1 MGILAEIQNWKR
13 IDEQDNEVK
22 RRLSEGT
29 ICEIRL
35 EIEDGNSF
43 DLNSTVGT
51 VQSEGVFAFIEKL
64 NFQIKTIDTDLYWW

>member
-51 VQSEGVFAFIEKL
+51 VQSEGFFAGIEKL